1 MEELTPEYME
11 DVTEDADELVEVPLA
26 EAPLHQKRRRMTE
39 GMDSLPVKQR
49 RTVDGARV
57 IYARP
62 GAVASPGTAH
72 SVASEVGG
80 LPAAHQQAVR
90 SAAPSLPYG
99 AVVKLFVQRV
109 GHSYSMPWRSQPQQ
123 AATASGFLLD
133 ATTEIASILDKV
145 VEMAAAAPA
154 SIPLSHSAGDVPLSK
169 ESQADR
175 PRRPVRNGSV
185 AADRPSSASPSG
197 GHNGTAAVSSAA
209 AEEQLRKLFLLA
221 GGEFRWDRV
230 ILTNAHVVHRQTSVL
245 VQRHGCPGKH
255 PGRIL
260 CVGRGC
266 DLALLTVDSPTFWE
280 GPSMVKPLR
289 LSSAIPSLDENV
301 TCVGYPMG
309 GNNVCVTRGIVS
321 RIDMHSYAVGQNPLL
336 TIQID
341 AALNPG
347 NSGGPCFDG
356 HHQVVGVAYGTLKK
370 AASAGYIIP
379 VRVVRLFIQQY
390 VAFGRFPG
398 VADVGIICQN
408 LENPSLRSYLRIPES
423 EAGGVRVRKVS
434 LLGPAN
440 GLVEDDDV
448 VLAVNGQTVAQD
460 GTIEFR
466 AGERIDASYLVSCT
480 AMYTK
485 ATLRILRK
493 GETLEV
499 DIECRP
505 PVYLVPRLD
514 GVDAHP
520 SYLVFGGLVFVP
532 LTLPWM
538 TEVFRRRQPSHIRRY
553 LHESPEKEGQEVIV
567 LSHVLAHNINMGY
580 HSLSHVIV
588 KSVNGREVDN
598 MRQLADAVSALVA
611 EQKDGPKIVDFL
623 FLYGTKVALDIQLCK
638 EKDMEILRLHAIH
651 SACSPDL
658 AGHVGWAEE
667 TK

>member
-1 MEELTPEYME
+1 MEDLTPPEFMEEME
-11 DVTEDADELVEVPLA
+11 VEVGDEGADFDPILA
-26 EAPLHQKRRRMTE
+26 KRHKAMHD
-39 GMDSLPVKQR
+39 GDAKQR
-49 RTVDGARV
+49 RTAAGPRV
-57 IYARP
+57 FFP
-62 GAVASPGTAH
+62 HPSVAVAA
-72 SVASEVGG
+72 VGG
-80 LPAAHQQAVR
+80 PAPAVAAASAPALR
-90 SAAPSLPYG
+90 STAPALPYG

-109 GHSYSMPWRSQPQQ
+109 GQSYSMPWRSQPQQ

-133 ATTEIASILDKV
+133 ATAELDNFL
-145 VEMAAAAPA
+145 AAPA
-154 SIPLSHSAGDVPLSK
+154 PVPPSNGDSARSAPSG
-169 ESQADR
+169 R
-175 PRRPVRNGSV
+175 PRRAN
-185 AADRPSSASPSG
+185 ARPSA
-197 GHNGTAAVSSAA
+197 NGTGGKNAQGTASAPSQDAA
-209 AEEQLRKLFLLA
+209 ARLQTLYEQA

-245 VQRHGCPGKH
+245 VQRHGCPGKY
-255 PGRIL
+255 PGRVL

-280 GPSMVKPLR
+280 GPATVKPLR
-289 LSSAIPSLDENV
+289 LSSVIPSLDENV

-347 NSGGPCFDG
+347 NSGGPCFDA

-370 AASAGYIIP
+370 ASSAGYIIP

-390 VAFGRFPG
+390 VSFGRFPG

-408 LENPSLRSYLRIPES
+408 LENPSLRSYLRIPET

-434 LLGPAN
+434 LLGPAH
-440 GLVEDDDV
+440 GVMEEDDV

-480 AMYTK
+480 AMYTN

-493 GETLEV
+493 GKTLEV
-499 DIECRP
+499 DIQCRP
-505 PVYLVPRLD
+505 TVFLVPRLD
-514 GVDAHP
+514 GVDAQP

-553 LHESPEKEGQEVIV
+553 LHESPEKEGQEVVV

-588 KSVNGREVDN
+588 KSVNGEEVDN
-598 MRQLADAVSALVA
+598 LRQLADAVSKIVLSA
-611 EQKDGPKIVDFL
+611 KDRSDSLDIVDFL
-623 FLYGTKVALDIQLCK
+623 FLYGTKVALDVKLCK
-638 EKDMEILRLHAIH
+638 EKGREILSLHAIH
-651 SACSPDL
+651 STCSPDL
-658 AGHVGWAEE
+658 AKHVCWSDE
-667 TK
+667 